1 MAERYF
7 SASAYYQQTFGRPVQ
22 KAVLDIGCTCPNI
35 DGTIRTGG
43 CIFCDGGSG
52 HFTHSGTVTQQLAQE
67 RQRIQQHIPEAGII
81 AYFQAH
87 TNTYGDLHYL
97 ESCYLEALQQP
108 DVVGIA
114 IGTRPDCL
122 SEEILSVLENISAKT
137 HLTVELGL
145 QTIHEKTA
153 RFFHRGYSFAVFQK
167 AFAALR
173 ERKIRICVHLIN
185 GLPLEIDADMLET
198 ARGIGRLRPDAVK
211 IHLLHILRDTPLEQL
226 WKAGKLQP
234 LSMQEYVQITAAQL
248 SLLPPETVVE
258 RLTGDG
264 ASDRLMAP
272 LWSRDKLAVR
282 NAIARH
288 LKQTDNWQGKYY
300 QT

>member
-35 DGTIRTGG
+35 DGTIGTGG

-153 RFFHRGYSFAVFQK
+153 RFFSQRVFFCGFSK
-167 AFAALR
+167 GVCRTAGEKDSNLCAFNQRA
-173 ERKIRICVHLIN
+173 
-185 GLPLEIDADMLET
+185 
-198 ARGIGRLRPDAVK
+198 
-211 IHLLHILRDTPLEQL
+211 
-226 WKAGKLQP
+226 
-234 LSMQEYVQITAAQL
+234 
-248 SLLPPETVVE
+248 
-258 RLTGDG
+258 
-264 ASDRLMAP
+264 
-272 LWSRDKLAVR
+272 AVR
-282 NAIARH
+282 NRCRYVGNSPW
-288 LKQTDNWQGKYY
+288 DWQI
-300 QT
+300 TP

>member
-35 DGTIRTGG
+35 AGTIGTGG

-145 QTIHEKTA
+145 QTIH
-153 RFFHRGYSFAVFQK
+153 
-167 AFAALR
+167 
-173 ERKIRICVHLIN
+173 
-185 GLPLEIDADMLET
+185 
-198 ARGIGRLRPDAVK
+198 
-211 IHLLHILRDTPLEQL
+211 
-226 WKAGKLQP
+226 
-234 LSMQEYVQITAAQL
+234 
-248 SLLPPETVVE
+248 
-258 RLTGDG
+258 
-264 ASDRLMAP
+264 DRL
-272 LWSRDKLAVR
+272 SSQVQHNQRK
-282 NAIARH
+282 
-288 LKQTDNWQGKYY
+288 KF
-300 QT
+300 

>member
-35 DGTIRTGG
+35 DGTIGTGG

-97 ESCYLEALQQP
+97 ENCYLEALQQP

-114 IGTRPDCL
+114 IGT
-122 SEEILSVLENISAKT
+122 
-137 HLTVELGL
+137 
-145 QTIHEKTA
+145 
-153 RFFHRGYSFAVFQK
+153 
-167 AFAALR
+167 
-173 ERKIRICVHLIN
+173 
-185 GLPLEIDADMLET
+185 
-198 ARGIGRLRPDAVK
+198 
-211 IHLLHILRDTPLEQL
+211 
-226 WKAGKLQP
+226 
-234 LSMQEYVQITAAQL
+234 
-248 SLLPPETVVE
+248 
-258 RLTGDG
+258 
-264 ASDRLMAP
+264 
-272 LWSRDKLAVR
+272 
-282 NAIARH
+282 
-288 LKQTDNWQGKYY
+288 
-300 QT
+300 